1 MERKLNL
8 GQKIEQLLKMTSMT
22 KVELSKK
29 LGLRDSSV
37 VSHWVKNRFKPD
49 RDNIVK
55 LSHVFEKPVSYFTDD
70 TYTAQDSDQTNC
82 ESKIYELLSNMPSG
96 RYVGVLNEI
105 NDEFFTIS
113 YYCQPEEYLPV
124 MLEAKQQQPFAL
136 KVAAQA
142 ACPWAKK
149 GEYLI
154 FCPVSQL
161 PNGKLAIVKVDGMLS
176 IKKVYFSGGKITLE
190 DFRKKVKRFPKE
202 KVEIIAQLLA
212 FYRKP

>member
-1 MERKLNL
+1 MNL

-29 LGLRDSSV
+29 LGLKDSSV

-55 LSHVFEKPVSYFTDD
+55 LSNVFEKPVAYFTDD
-70 TYTAQDSDQTNC
+70 NFSYTATTDEVSPY
-82 ESKIYELLSNMPSG
+82 EKKIYELLSAMPSG
-96 RYVGVLNEI
+96 RPIGVLNEI
-105 NDEFFTIS
+105 KEEFFNIS
-113 YYCQPEEYLPV
+113 YYSQPEEYLPV
-124 MLEAKQQQPFAL
+124 MLEAKKQPSFAL
-136 KVAAQA
+136 KVAGQP

-154 FCPVSQL
+154 FCPAQNI
-161 PNGKLAIVKVDGMLS
+161 PNGKLALVKVEGSLTV
-176 IKKVYFSGGKITLE
+176 KKVFYTATKTVLE
-190 DFRKKVKRFPKE
+190 DFNKRQKKYAKE
-202 KVEIIAQLLA
+202 DVEIIAQLLA